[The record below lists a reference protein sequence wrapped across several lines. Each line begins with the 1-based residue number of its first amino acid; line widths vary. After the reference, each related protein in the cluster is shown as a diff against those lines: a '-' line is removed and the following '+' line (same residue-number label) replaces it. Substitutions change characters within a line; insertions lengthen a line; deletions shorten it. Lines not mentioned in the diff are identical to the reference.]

1 MNKLPLI
8 VTAIALMTGAAH
20 AGNPPSWDDIPHYK
34 CSEIIGNDGS
44 QTRKTVPVLIWLAG
58 YREGI
63 AALAALD
70 KRLSMIPADISLS
83 VLVGCENAPTRSL
96 DDVVV
101 SIFAMMINAL
111 PGPGGPLTLAVPGP

>member
-1 MNKLPLI
+1 MNKLPL
-8 VTAIALMTGAAH
+8 VVAAIALTTGAAH

-34 CSEIIGNDGS
+34 CSEIIGKDGS
-44 QTRKTVPVLIWLAG
+44 QTKKTIPVLIWLAG

-63 AALAALD
+63 TALAAFD

-111 PGPGGPLTLAVPGP
+111 PGPGLTLAVPQP